1 MSDLR
6 EEYTKIQVPQNLKNS
21 IKSFDEVDLE
31 TTANKQ
37 ISIDLL
43 YAVLPE
49 IGDIDSETYIVIDDI
64 MKNGAQNMVVA
75 YNDEVKKFC
84 KKNQKEIIEYFLNWV
99 SENFTYSDYEA
110 EAIELLDTY
119 TKYDQYDEKI
129 EDIREEVNVE
139 IISYC
144 YSVQKFSPMF
154 REKKF
159 DIDIFITLCEYFD
172 GEVFSADFDMEALYW
187 IYYFCIE
194 GVCWNFEK
202 IEDRTVSKY

>member
-1 MSDLR
+1 M
-6 EEYTKIQVPQNLKNS
+6 
-21 IKSFDEVDLE
+21 
-31 TTANKQ
+31 
-37 ISIDLL
+37 L

-119 TKYDQYDEKI
+119 TKYPANYQ
-129 EDIREEVNVE
+129 
-139 IISYC
+139 
-144 YSVQKFSPMF
+144 
-154 REKKF
+154 
-159 DIDIFITLCEYFD
+159 
-172 GEVFSADFDMEALYW
+172 
-187 IYYFCIE
+187 
-194 GVCWNFEK
+194 
-202 IEDRTVSKY
+202 